1 MIKRPT
7 RMAIAPVEFSPDR
20 EELRSLIVILGKDAK
35 SIAFR
40 DVESDRRTIEWQ
52 NALQRCAN
60 CKQQLTLT
68 QFSNDRVVDLKENPE
83 ALLRRPSRTRFAG
96 NGGRSPGLLRFSVF
110 RCHHINANYLEN
122 GILHACVSTNPEAA
136 TEFEALSSV
145 WAFTR
150 RIENTAAKLGAADD
164 PKIFFFKS
172 AFHETFQPFGYH
184 TVDALAGSKIQHCFH
199 TASEGAVTRRSFKV

>member
-20 EELRSLIVILGKDAK
+20 EELRSMIVILGEDAK

-52 NALQRCAN
+52 NALESRAN
-60 CKQQLTLT
+60 GKQKLPLT

-83 ALLRRPSRTRFAG
+83 ALLCRPSRTRIAG
-96 NGGRSPGLLRFSVF
+96 NGGRSPSLLRFSVF

-122 GILHACVSTNPEAA
+122 GILPACVSANPEPT
-136 TEFEALSSV
+136 TEFETLSPIWPFS
-145 WAFTR
+145 R
-150 RIENTAAKLGAADD
+150 RIE
-164 PKIFFFKS
+164 I
-172 AFHETFQPFGYH
+172 
-184 TVDALAGSKIQHCFH
+184 
-199 TASEGAVTRRSFKV
+199 